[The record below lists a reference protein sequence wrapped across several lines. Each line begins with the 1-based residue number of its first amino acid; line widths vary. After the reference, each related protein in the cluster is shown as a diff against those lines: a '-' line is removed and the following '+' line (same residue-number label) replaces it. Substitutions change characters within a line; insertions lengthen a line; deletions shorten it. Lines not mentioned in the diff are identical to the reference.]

1 MKMIQFLKHTALM
14 TAVGLAAAS
23 ISQASEIYDARNLNP
38 QSAKSINIDDLTAK
52 IPRGA
57 IVVIG
62 EQHNMASIQQG
73 QLDLLTSLR
82 KNGHDLNVGL
92 EFLRYPE
99 QVQIDAYR
107 MGTLSEENFK
117 KSSWG
122 QSDLNFYRSQIL
134 FPNFKLGERTFGLNS
149 PQNIPIAVRE
159 KGLDNL
165 STEEKNQLP
174 PNMQLGNSRY
184 KERFIERM
192 DGHVK
197 DPAAM
202 TRYFEAQS
210 LWDETIAWKACEVI
224 ASSDKTLVVIIGQFH
239 VEYNDGLIERLH
251 SRCGAK
257 RPIVN
262 IYQYLF
268 YNDEIVDLTPFV
280 PSAKYGAI
288 SDYVMIVKQD

>member
-1 MKMIQFLKHTALM
+1 MKMIQFLKQTALM
-14 TAVGLAAAS
+14 TAVGLSVAS
-23 ISQASEIYDARNLNP
+23 ISQAGEIYDARNLNP
-38 QSAKSINIDDLTAK
+38 QSAKTINIDDLTAK

-62 EQHNMASIQQG
+62 EQHNMVSIQQG
-73 QLDLLTSLR
+73 QMDLLTSLR

-99 QVQIDAYR
+99 QEQIDAYG

-122 QSDLNFYRSQIL
+122 QSDFNFYRSQIL

-149 PQNIPIAVRE
+149 PKNIPIAVKD

-165 STEEKNQLP
+165 SSEEKNQLP

-202 TRYFEAQS
+202 MRYFESQS
-210 LWDETIAWKACEVI
+210 VWDETIAWKACEVI
-224 ASSDKTLVVIIGQFH
+224 AASDKTLVIIVGQFH

-251 SRCGAK
+251 RRCGAK

-262 IYQYLF
+262 IYQYLY
-268 YNDEIVDLTPFV
+268 YNDENVDLTPFA

-288 SDYVMIVKQD
+288 SDYLMIVKQD